1 MHFTDNLWWIYLT
14 LVILIAIFFLVF
26 SILIKDRGK

>member
-1 MHFTDNLWWIYLT
+1 MHFTDNLWWIYVT
-14 LVILIAIFFLVF
+14 LVISVAIFFLVF